1 MNKNAENEFVYEDI
15 SSSSPKGKLK
25 QMNSAVKAYGNGA
38 STHIDKVIK
47 AISFIVAI
55 GILLIFAAAAVI
67 LVMMDQIFT
76 MVAVAVFIVGVILS
90 LFTLFLIY
98 GLGQI
103 ITLCKEILRRL

>member
-1 MNKNAENEFVYEDI
+1 MSKNKENEIVYEDI
-15 SSSSPKGKLK
+15 SSSSPKGKIK

-55 GILLIFAAAAVI
+55 GVFLIFTAIAAV
-67 LVMMDQIFT
+67 LVMMDQVFT
-76 MVAVAVFIVGVILS
+76 MIAIAVFIVGVILS
-90 LFTLFLIY
+90 LITLFLIY
-98 GLGQI
+98 GLGQV